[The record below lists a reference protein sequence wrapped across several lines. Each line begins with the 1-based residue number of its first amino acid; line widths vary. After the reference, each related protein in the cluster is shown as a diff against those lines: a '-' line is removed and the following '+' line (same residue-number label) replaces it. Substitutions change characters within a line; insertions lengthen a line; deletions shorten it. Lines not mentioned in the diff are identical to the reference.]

1 MIFFYQSNSYIYK
14 THFLSQ
20 HIVKTISSNHLIFF
34 QLISNTEKLKFLDEV
49 ETVNDEAKRLKEKG
63 VDIIIVLSHCG
74 LDVDRTMA
82 AKCPLIDVIVG
93 GHSHTFLYSGLKAK
107 SFILIKYKLNLYTIF
122 LLRIDIY
129 KLLNLSLDNI
139 Y

>member
-1 MIFFYQSNSYIYK
+1 MIFFINLIHTFTK
-14 THFLSQ
+14 HINFLSQ
-20 HIVKTISSNHLIFF
+20 DIVKTISSNHLIFF

-107 SFILIKYKLNLYTIF
+107 SFILIKYKLNLVI
-122 LLRIDIY
+122 I
-129 KLLNLSLDNI
+129 
-139 Y
+139 